1 MASIIQ
7 TIGDRCKRCYHC
19 VRHCPAK
26 AIKVVEGQAT
36 VVEERC
42 LACGNCFR
50 VCAQQAKQIESGIED
65 TRAVLAEG
73 GEVVAALAP
82 SFPAAFSPAR
92 PGQVVSALRRLGF
105 TRVVEVAF
113 GADLVARRY
122 RKLMATQN
130 GTPMLTSPCPALVAY
145 VEKFAP
151 ALVPDLAPLVSPM
164 VALGRALKQKHWPEA
179 RIVFIGPC
187 TAKKSEIRDPDVA
200 GAIEV
205 ALTFDELRA
214 MLEEAE
220 VDLTAEPDSDF
231 DPPRAMLGRVF
242 PVSGGL
248 LRTAAVQQDVL
259 DNRILVTDGMLRV
272 QRLIE
277 DLQKGEIHA
286 GIVDV
291 LMCEGCINGPVMG
304 GQAGEFAR
312 KELVSD
318 YVTRGE
324 ALSPEEAEAFLAQYD
339 DVDLTREYTAPPIVA
354 PMPSEEEIKEA
365 LASINKFSE
374 ADELNCMACGYST
387 CREKAIAVCQG
398 LAEAQMCLPY
408 LIDETQKSLEEL
420 TRSHA
425 ALASTQERLVQ
436 AEKLAAIGQLAA
448 GVAHQ
453 VNNPLSTV
461 LLYSHLILRQLDP
474 TDPRREDLQV
484 IADEAARCRSI
495 MVALLSFAR
504 QNRLKL
510 TSFDLNQLL
519 DSVLT
524 TGAPKMGEVEVVRE
538 FAADLPDMLADVD
551 QLTQV
556 FQNVVDNACEA
567 MDRAGTL
574 TVATARRGE
583 DMLAVSFADTGPG
596 LDEDVIPHVFD
607 PFFTTKPPGQG
618 TGLGLAIARGI
629 VKLHHGDITI
639 ANRPGGGA
647 VVTVTLPVHTPI
659 EGDQP
664 ETIGEPAAS

>member
-1 MASIIQ
+1 
-7 TIGDRCKRCYHC
+7 
-19 VRHCPAK
+19 
-26 AIKVVEGQAT
+26 
-36 VVEERC
+36 
-42 LACGNCFR
+42 
-50 VCAQQAKQIESGIED
+50 
-65 TRAVLAEG
+65 
-73 GEVVAALAP
+73 
-82 SFPAAFSPAR
+82 
-92 PGQVVSALRRLGF
+92 
-105 TRVVEVAF
+105 
-113 GADLVARRY
+113 
-122 RKLMATQN
+122 
-130 GTPMLTSPCPALVAY
+130 
-145 VEKFAP
+145 
-151 ALVPDLAPLVSPM
+151 VPDLAPLVSPM

-187 TAKKSEIRDPDVA
+187 TAKKAEIRDPDVV
-200 GAIEV
+200 GVIEV

-214 MLEEAE
+214 MLEEAG
-220 VDLTAEPDSDF
+220 VALTAEPDSEF

-277 DLQKGEIHA
+277 DLQRGEVHA

-324 ALSPEEAEAFLAQYD
+324 VLSPREAEAFLAQYD
-339 DVDLTREYTAPPIVA
+339 DVDLTRAYTAPPIVA

-374 ADELNCMACGYST
+374 ADELNCMACGYAT

-524 TGAPKMGEVEVVRE
+524 TGAPKMGEVKVVRE

-596 LDEDVIPHVFD
+596 LEEDVIPHVFD

-639 ANRPGGGA
+639 ANRAAGGA
-647 VVTVTLPVHTPI
+647 VVTVTLPVHTPT